1 MMRHLTCKQCNMYVV
16 IFVLCRSVVQF
27 TPTRQEDQLQFIIED
42 IRLQCQY
49 NYSVQLFFR
58 LCNIGPLDMFGSFVF
73 FLDIFYT
80 QLSGPGIEL
89 AIMISFIKLR
99 SALKL
104 IGSQDFVKNGFDYN
118 KN

>member
-1 MMRHLTCKQCNMYVV
+1 MPIRRAIYTNSTRRPVAIHLT
-16 IFVLCRSVVQF
+16 
-27 TPTRQEDQLQFIIED
+27 
-42 IRLQCQY
+42 
-49 NYSVQLFFR
+49 
-58 LCNIGPLDMFGSFVF
+58 FVF
-73 FLDIFYT
+73 NVNIIIQYDCFLGFVISVLLICLARSFFKDIFYT